1 MAKHSPRQGE
11 PSDEVRIRG
20 EPTLVAKL
28 KAELEQRVATLRDR
42 VTLAVDIPAPQHRML
57 IGRGGQNLNEIEQK
71 FDVKIQFPGSRT
83 YNQAGKPENLA
94 DFADA
99 DPANI
104 VKVSGSRAAVE
115 KALVDLKVC
124 LHYSVRNSSLSRN
137 RRATS
142 ELLLRTRS
150 PRRSMCL

>member
-1 MAKHSPRQGE
+1 MHPFPLLCRLILIVQFSPRQGE

-20 EPTLVAKL
+20 EPSLVAKL

-42 VTLAVDIPAPQHRML
+42 VVLAVDIPVAQHRML

-83 YNQAGKPENLA
+83 YNQAGEPENLA
-94 DFADA
+94 DFADVDA
-99 DPANI
+99 VNI

-115 KALVDLKVC
+115 KALVNLKVC
-124 LHYSVRNSSLSRN
+124 LYIVLS
-137 RRATS
+137 ALHS
-142 ELLLRTRS
+142 D
-150 PRRSMCL
+150 